1 MSNVAKDKGRKED
14 ERLTFLFPDGNSIR
28 ELTEDAQHLDELDE
42 TWGASPSSQVANKI
56 DGLSSSSDLSSAL
69 NDDEIIA
76 RGE

>member
-28 ELTEDAQHLDELDE
+28 ELTEDAQHLDE

-69 NDDEIIA
+69 NEDEIIA